1 MITHAGK
8 KDLVDAHT
16 SKTKR
21 SFADI
26 QQKVLHDPVAGGM
39 GHPLQQRLMCH
50 QIASGVHC
58 VNWLGVR
65 WCSSW
70 PCGPRGDSDACSFC
84 QRTVEE
90 DSQRA
95 LVQSRS
101 PAMAPHSKECTY
113 QILNAH
119 HSPLDATAAR
129 ISNASIS
136 FCANRLKIQ
145 PIGIGSS
152 AGSGQLAANWQRL
165 FWISCALCAGLLL
178 KSFCEEQS
186 ISVGAPADDL
196 SFGTQ
201 SLSRTHQEQGSPQQ
215 GPTPSPSPSL
225 TSSNVG

>member
-1 MITHAGK
+1 MGLLIT
-8 KDLVDAHT
+8 L
-16 SKTKR
+16 
-21 SFADI
+21 
-26 QQKVLHDPVAGGM
+26 
-39 GHPLQQRLMCH
+39 PLLTC
-50 QIASGVHC
+50 C
-58 VNWLGVR
+58 R

-178 KSFCEEQS
+178 KSFCEEVSNLKLQS
-186 ISVGAPADDL
+186 ATP
-196 SFGTQ
+196 FG
-201 SLSRTHQEQGSPQQ
+201 
-215 GPTPSPSPSL
+215 
-225 TSSNVG
+225 